1 MKSPSVWWPNHPK
14 VERIRSHRRIY
25 AWAANSL
32 AILVVLTLL
41 LSLTTR
47 EFRTFTKIELPVDPA
62 ADRGQLEPNILAAIK
77 SASSDQN
84 LANMIARMREE
95 HQLNPQPP
103 IEAIDFDLIRQKMRF
118 AILPPDADSK
128 DSKATV
134 LIEYVGA
141 ATKTERELVNAFAR
155 SVYQTA
161 LPGSSRSSLVGNS
174 AAEEV
179 ASAVQLSQQI
189 QRSLEQIADDLESH
203 RFAMLSSREA
213 ENLKAIE
220 IQHLDRQIAAKYGD
234 DSDELAMFRQKYADY
249 LPMDDAP
256 LDGLGQGPFRL
267 ASTERRG
274 GTNDSSA
281 PKSLGELHE
290 LITSLPLADLQQ
302 RLQRLQTADAT
313 PMIGGATGEP
323 VPTAARQ
330 ALGHVRQEPVGL
342 MSHRGVL
349 VGLIVCALGIGW
361 VLSSGI
367 SPQVIDQG
375 FGQPEEIERELGLP
389 VVAKVR
395 PLRGDAGQGAT
406 WSPDVF
412 LRFSENVVLVAVILL
427 AILAT
432 TNPEIRYAIWQHP
445 LHAITNILWSVF
457 H

>member
-1 MKSPSVWWPNHPK
+1 MKSPSAWWPSHPK

-47 EFRTFTKIELPVDPA
+47 EFRTFAKIELPIDPA

-77 SASSDQN
+77 SASSDHN
-84 LANMIARMREE
+84 LADMIARMREE

-103 IEAIDFDLIRQKMRF
+103 VEAIDFDLIRQNMRF
-118 AILPPDADSK
+118 AILRPDAS
-128 DSKATV
+128 SKAAV

-141 ATKTERELVNAFAR
+141 ATKTERELVHAFAR
-155 SVYQTA
+155 SVYQMA
-161 LPGSSRSSLVGNS
+161 LTGSSRSPLVRNS
-174 AAEEV
+174 AAAEEV
-179 ASAVQLSQQI
+179 ASLVQLSEQI
-189 QRSLEQIADDLESH
+189 QRSLEQIANDLESH
-203 RFAMLSSREA
+203 RFAMLNSREA
-213 ENLKAIE
+213 ENLKAAE

-249 LPMDDAP
+249 LPMGDES
-256 LDGLGQGPFRL
+256 LDGLGQGLFRL
-267 ASTERRG
+267 ASTEQRG
-274 GTNDSSA
+274 GTNDSSGL
-281 PKSLGELHE
+281 KSLGELHE

-302 RLQRLQTADAT
+302 RLQGLHLADAT
-313 PMIGGATGEP
+313 PMLSGAAGEP
-323 VPTAARQ
+323 VPTASRQ
-330 ALGHVRQEPVGL
+330 ALGQVRQEPVGL

-349 VGLIVCALGIGW
+349 VGLMVCALGIGW

-406 WSPDVF
+406 WSPDMF

-427 AILAT
+427 AILAA